1 MISEYYVAYGYQ
13 QLRYVAY
20 WIYRA
25 WNEEKN
31 EAEGEKDIEVEMTPD
46 EREKV
51 QAETKDYYTEEMGE
65 LLFE

>member
-46 EREKV
+46 EREGASRNK
-51 QAETKDYYTEEMGE
+51 G
-65 LLFE
+65 LLYGGDGGIVI